1 MQPEQLAR
9 LVGVNVRRRREELRL
24 TQSDVARAADVN
36 QTYLSDIENGKRSP
50 NLSTVA
56 RLADALDVQP
66 ADLLS
71 AVVIAAA

>member
-1 MQPEQLAR
+1 MQPDQLAH

-24 TQSDVARAADVN
+24 TQSTLAKKADVN

-56 RLADALDVQP
+56 KIADALDVTP
-66 ADLLS
+66 SYLLAGS
-71 AVVIAAA
+71 AVAVS